1 MLLTKKNIQDLRDKN
16 HLTISYE
23 QEAALLNRFGVEP
36 DDEHEWTEQDIYE
49 QIRKM
54 LQ

>member
-1 MLLTKKNIQDLRDKN
+1 MLLTNKNIQDLRDKK

-23 QEAALLNRFGVEP
+23 QETTILNRFGMEP
-36 DDEHEWTEQDIYE
+36 DDNQEWTEQDIYE

-54 LQ
+54 LR